1 MALGLTVWRG
11 SALLCLVLLRAL
23 LLAADC
29 FLAGT
34 VLLTFLAVLASSAAS
49 ASLAALAVTE
59 APVAADAVAED
70 EADDGVAA
78 EAG

>member
-1 MALGLTVWRG
+1 M
-11 SALLCLVLLRAL
+11 
-23 LLAADC
+23 
-29 FLAGT
+29 
-34 VLLTFLAVLASSAAS
+34 LLTFLAVLASSAAS